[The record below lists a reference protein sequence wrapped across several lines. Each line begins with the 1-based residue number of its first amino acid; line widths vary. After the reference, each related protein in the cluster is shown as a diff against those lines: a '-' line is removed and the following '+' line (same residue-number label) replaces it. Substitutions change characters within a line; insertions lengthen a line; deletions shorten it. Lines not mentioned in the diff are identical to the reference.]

1 MFERTSLEL
10 NDERLD
16 GSDEPFVSSSIM
28 KFITKSQDYV
38 KSDGQVEC
46 FIPDS
51 ELDNTSAA
59 TNTGR
64 EMRKVL
70 YNNAPSRSFKIKY
83 KLADIFKYCDDFKKS
98 RI

>member
-1 MFERTSLEL
+1 
-10 NDERLD
+10 
-16 GSDEPFVSSSIM
+16 M

-64 EMRKVL
+64 ETRKVL
-70 YNNAPSRSFKIKY
+70 YNNAPTRSFKIKY
-83 KLADIFKYCDDFKKS
+83 KVEDLFNYCRDYKK
-98 RI
+98 

>member
-1 MFERTSLEL
+1 MFERISLEL
-10 NDERLD
+10 NNEKREENDV
-16 GSDEPFVSSSIM
+16 PYISSSIM
-28 KFITKSQDYV
+28 TFIRKSQDYV

-70 YNNAPSRSFKIKY
+70 YNNAPTRSFKIKY
-83 KLADIFKYCDDFKKS
+83 KVEDLFNYCRDY
-98 RI
+98 